1 MVISLGLFTIK
12 LKSMINLKNYRIS
25 KVLFLLLAIF
35 ISAVGNVNA
44 QQEEFELTGSVKDIF
59 GQELSGAAISCPESA
74 ISPVVSGQDGSFTI
88 PGSLLENQVM
98 VISLNGYRTK
108 EITYKEEKDLNV
120 VLEFDV
126 SGRDNTVSLL
136 TGDRTM
142 SSVGASAVT
151 ISAEE
156 LSHTRAVSLSTALV
170 GRLPGYASGYIRGR
184 STTNGDTPTVMV
196 DGMVTGTTGF
206 LNLNDVESVTILK
219 DAAAT
224 SLYGFQGANGIVSV
238 KTKKGYNGEATIN
251 VTANYTMEKSMVT
264 PNVLNS
270 SQYATLYNQ
279 AWANDGNTDAIYSDW
294 DIANYAAGEDLN
306 LYPNN
311 NWYDMFIDDLVET
324 QNVHVSG
331 RGGSESIKYYVG
343 MGYLHQDSPYITD
356 GTVPET
362 YGTDRF
368 DIRSN
373 LDIKINDYI
382 SGYMNLG
389 AKVNAT
395 TNTLSSS
402 IYSSIFNQPATVYG
416 PTTPD
421 GNVIITE
428 TDATSVYA
436 LLNRSGYR
444 RTTTSE
450 ITSLSGLNV
459 DLGKILPGLSA
470 GGDLMYYSIP
480 TSYITGNTDYA
491 KYVRDLSVTDDLVFE
506 KFGTDE
512 EEPITLSKSVVTSY
526 RTQFQGHLDYEN
538 TFGDHGIKSKAFIQ
552 KQYYS
557 ASSNADEAIEP
568 YIKMTY
574 GFNAGYSY
582 KNLVYADFVAGYQG
596 SEQFYSD
603 NRYGFFPSMSSAV
616 VLSNFDFLKN
626 NKDITFLKLHG
637 SYGLAGNDKL
647 GTSDRYLY
655 KDNLTSGTTISE
667 DRLGNPDITWET
679 SKIAN
684 VGFNIGLWNQL
695 SLSFEYFDDTRT
707 DILRSNGLMPAMS
720 GISSGSLP
728 LVNVGEVHSHGF
740 EAGLGYQRNISKDF
754 SFGFNGYF
762 AFNDNEVVE
771 AAELYK
777 GDDYAHPYTTTG
789 YRVGQQ
795 WGYLID
801 YSNGN
806 GYFNSDGE
814 IAASGLSYDGNS
826 PRPGDFIY
834 QDLNDDGVIDVRDIA
849 PMGYSSI
856 PRITYGGELNMQWKN
871 FDLSALVYGVAQTN
885 SFNSGAGYY
894 ESYSGG
900 TFFEQHLSAWTP
912 ERYANGE
919 EILAPALSLNGSSS
933 HKNNDY
939 YFQDKSY
946 FQLREV
952 TLGYTIPDTWS
963 SKMSSKDA
971 RIFFSARNLFY
982 LDNMKS
988 DNQTVAMSGINSA
1001 PTRRSFVLGI
1011 NLTF

>member
-1 MVISLGLFTIK
+1 
-12 LKSMINLKNYRIS
+12 MINIKNYRIS
-25 KVLFLLLAIF
+25 KVIFLLLIVF
-35 ISAVGNVNA
+35 ISSIGDINA
-44 QQEEFELTGSVKDIF
+44 QQEDFKLTGSLTDPF
-59 GQELSGAAISCPESA
+59 GHVLSGATITFPETGISSTISA
-74 ISPVVSGQDGSFTI
+74 TDGSFTI
-88 PGSLLENQVM
+88 KGGLVENQI
-98 VISLNGYRTK
+98 VIVSLDGYKSK
-108 EITYKEEKDLNV
+108 EIVFKEEQDLNI
-120 VLEFDV
+120 VLESDI
-126 SGRDNTVSLL
+126 SGRDDIVSLL
-136 TGDRTM
+136 TGDRTK
-142 SSVGASAVT
+142 SSVGASAIT
-151 ISAEE
+151 ISSDV
-156 LSHTRAVSLSTALV
+156 LSRTRATGLGSALT
-170 GRLPGYASGYIRGR
+170 GRFAGYASGYIRGR
-184 STTNGDTPTVMV
+184 STTNGDGPTIMV
-196 DGMVTGTTGF
+196 DGMVTDNYGY
-206 LNLNDVESVTILK
+206 LNLNDVESVTVLK

-224 SLYGFQGANGIVSV
+224 SLYGFQGGNGIVSV
-238 KTKKGYNGEATIN
+238 KTKKGYNGESTVN
-251 VTANYTMEKSMVT
+251 VTANYTMEKAMVT

-270 SQYATLYNQ
+270 AQYATLYNE
-279 AWANDGNTDAIYSDW
+279 AWANDGNAGTIYSDW
-294 DIANYAAGEDLN
+294 DIANYAYGENLD
-306 LYPNN
+306 LYPSN
-311 NWYDMFIDDLVET
+311 NWYDMFIDPLVET

-331 RGGSESIKYYVG
+331 RGGSENFKYYVG

-356 GTVPET
+356 GTESET
-362 YGTDRF
+362 YGTNQYSLG
-368 DIRSN
+368 SN
-373 LDIKINDYI
+373 LEIKINDYI
-382 SGYMNLG
+382 SGYMNLT
-389 AKVNAT
+389 AKVNSVINT
-395 TNTLSSS
+395 KGTN
-402 IYSSIFNQPATVYG
+402 IYSTIFNQPPTVYG
-416 PTTPD
+416 PTTPE
-421 GNVIITE
+421 GNVVITE
-428 TDATSVYA
+428 IDGTSTYA
-436 LLNRSGYR
+436 KINRSGYTK
-444 RTTTSE
+444 TTGTN

-459 DLGKILPGLSA
+459 DLRKILPGLSA
-470 GGDLMYYSIP
+470 GGELMYYTTP
-480 TSYITGNTDYA
+480 VSYINGSTDYA
-491 KYVRDLSVTDDLVFE
+491 RYRRDETVTDSLAFVQYGANEDDPL
-506 KFGTDE
+506 
-512 EEPITLSKSVVTSY
+512 TLSKSVTTSY
-526 RTQFQGHLDYEN
+526 RTQFQGRLSYKN
-538 TFGDHGIKSKAFIQ
+538 NFGDHGVSSNAFIQ
-552 KQYYS
+552 KQYYV
-557 ASSNADEAIEP
+557 AASNADEAIEP

-596 SEQFYSD
+596 SEQFHSD
-603 NRYGFFPSMSSAV
+603 NRYGFFPSMSSAL
-616 VLSNFDFLKN
+616 VLSNFDFLKD
-626 NKDITFLKLHG
+626 NKDVTFLKLYG
-637 SYGLAGNDKL
+637 SYGLAGNDNL

-667 DRLGNPDITWET
+667 DRLGNPDISWET

-684 VGFNIGLWNQL
+684 VGFNVGLWNQL

-720 GISSGSLP
+720 GVSSSSLP
-728 LVNVGEVHSHGF
+728 LMNVGEVHSHGF
-740 EAGLGYQRNISKDF
+740 EVGLGYERNISKDF

-771 AAELYK
+771 AGELYK
-777 GDDYAHPYTTTG
+777 GDDYAYPYTTTG
-789 YRVGQQ
+789 FRVGQQ

-834 QDLNDDGVIDVRDIA
+834 QDLNDDGIIDIRDRA

-856 PRITYGGELNMQWKN
+856 PRITYGGELNMQWKR
-871 FDLSALVYGVAQTN
+871 FDFSALMYGVAQVN

-933 HKNNDY
+933 HKSNDY

-952 TLGYTIPDTWS
+952 TLGYSIPDTWS
-963 SKMSSKDA
+963 KSMSSKDA

-988 DNQTVAMSGINSA
+988 DNQTVAMSGVSTS